1 MKTIRKPSFKEA
13 IIPIIAMFVIL
24 VIGRG
29 VYSAPI
35 ETLLIMSA
43 AVAAV
48 IAWRVGLTW
57 DDMIEGVSEK
67 IAKAMP
73 ALLILIAVGQQQ
85 SRSESL
91 ALPWH
96 CCGNMDAVRNNSNV
110 NLLRNPDCKSKVLLC
125 YLLYHLCN
133 FIHLYWYILGLMCN
147 DWCCSGCNCT
157 RFGYLLANYG
167 SSICLW
173 FLFCR

>member
-73 ALLILIAVGQQQ
+73 AILILIAVGIVVGTWMLSGTIPMLIYYGIQI
-85 SRSESL
+85 
-91 ALPWH
+91 
-96 CCGNMDAVRNNSNV
+96 V
-110 NLLRNPDCKSKVLLC
+110 NPKFFFLLVLSFVQFYPPVLVHPGAPVQR
-125 YLLYHLCN
+125 LV
-133 FIHLYWYILGLMCN
+133 
-147 DWCCSGCNCT
+147 
-157 RFGYLLANYG
+157 
-167 SSICLW
+167 
-173 FLFCR
+173 LFWL